1 MSRRIE
7 YVLILIDGDR
17 LLGIEPIHIPIDYC
31 PMCGRPLKEAR
42 NG

>member
-17 LLGIEPIHIPIDYC
+17 LLGIERLLAKSERLLA
-31 PMCGRPLKEAR
+31 GAVKGGE
-42 NG
+42 